1 MLVQWRNDFSVEPS
15 LALGNQRA
23 RAGSTPLVVLYPPV
37 GSKPGDGHNGLYLA
51 TAQWEPDVFRFLAQ
65 ALAR

>member
-1 MLVQWRNDFSVEPS
+1 MIFSVFVRLSAEKKRG
-15 LALGNQRA
+15 LIAA
-23 RAGSTPLVVLYPPV
+23 VTMPV

-51 TAQWEPDVFRFLAQ
+51 TSQWEPDVFRFLAQ